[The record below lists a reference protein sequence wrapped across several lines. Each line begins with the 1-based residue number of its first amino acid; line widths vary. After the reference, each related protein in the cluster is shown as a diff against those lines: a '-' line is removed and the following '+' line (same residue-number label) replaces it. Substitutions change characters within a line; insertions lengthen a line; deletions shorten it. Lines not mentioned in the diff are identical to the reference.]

1 VQEVAS
7 YPPNV
12 REGRIDYI
20 LRDIDIKLWSKV
32 KVKAILERET
42 RGKVISEGPKRY
54 IKLKEIAISAAI

>member
-1 VQEVAS
+1 MLAR

-32 KVKAILERET
+32 KVKAILERKT
-42 RGKVISEGPKRY
+42 SGKVIFEGPKWYNKAKGDRH
-54 IKLKEIAISAAI
+54 LC